1 MNKKTWYECEFCG
14 KSFDTKEECEEHEET
29 HIKDYSESPNGEI
42 ADELDY
48 LREFASDYRI
58 CNKVMGMPIDSFK
71 NLMREA
77 AERLRKLED
86 EN

>member
-1 MNKKTWYECEFCG
+1 MNKKILYECEFCG
-14 KSFDTKEECEEHEET
+14 KSFETKEECEEHEET
-29 HIKDYSESPNGEI
+29 HIENYSESSNGEI
-42 ADELDY
+42 ADELNY

-77 AERLRKLED
+77 VRRLNEKL
-86 EN
+86 

>member
-1 MNKKTWYECEFCG
+1 MDRVYSIVW
-14 KSFDTKEECEEHEET
+14 
-29 HIKDYSESPNGEI
+29 DYSEVSNGEI
-42 ADELDY
+42 ADELNY

-77 AERLRKLED
+77 ARRLMDEKL
-86 EN
+86 